1 LFSDHEKELF
11 SHVVE
16 MAEKQGKPVE
26 LLTVPALNPFDA
38 MAHAANT
45 LRASRLVNRRKRPH
59 GIGRTGT
66 AHQLHAAFE
75 DLTAAVR
82 DLRNPNGGGDAS
94 AKAAAKRSE
103 LARALCETIWAE
115 LRRHQTEHKCWR

>member
-1 LFSDHEKELF
+1 MEC
-11 SHVVE
+11 VE
-16 MAEKQGKPVE
+16 
-26 LLTVPALNPFDA
+26 
-38 MAHAANT
+38 
-45 LRASRLVNRRKRPH
+45 RKRLLN
-59 GIGRTGT
+59 
-66 AHQLHAAFE
+66 QLHVAFE

-103 LARALCETIWAE
+103 LARALCETTWAE